1 MKLLKKILMT
11 FIWIILILL
20 VTFNVYN
27 FVSIKILHKEL
38 PKVFGYSIL
47 EVVSGSMEP
56 TIMVGDLI
64 VIDTNCTEYKKGDII
79 TFRDV
84 NGSFVTH
91 RIIEI
96 GVDEMVTKGDNND
109 SLDDPM
115 SPATIVG
122 KYVTRV
128 PQLGSVMSSLKNPLV
143 MALILAIGI
152 IVCFLVSTDKD
163 LKPKLTDEEKE
174 FLEFKKLKEEEKK
187 KTETVIVDDKKVT
200 NAKLEGMIVERDELV
215 ERLSETVKAVPQI
228 QQPKKNITSNN
239 RPRNNVNYS
248 SRNRVSNNKRYSNQN
263 NVNKKYNSQHNKTNT
278 SANNK
283 ARVYNNNRGNNN
295 YTQQNNKRN
304 NNGTYRRN
312 QTNNNNNRRNNN
324 YTQNRNRSVNSRS
337 TNNK

>member
-1 MKLLKKILMT
+1 MT

-20 VTFNVYN
+20 VAFNVYN
-27 FVSIKILHKEL
+27 FVSIKLLHKEL
-38 PKVFGYSIL
+38 PKIFGYSVL

-64 VIDTNCTEYKKGDII
+64 VIDTNCEEYQKGDII

-96 GVDEMVTKGDNND
+96 GVDEMITKGDNND
-109 SLDDPM
+109 SLDEAM

-122 KYVTRV
+122 KYVTRI

-187 KTETVIVDDKKVT
+187 KENQLAEVEKETVSSDEIVKIDVKRTKKTIKIEKNGQSVST
-200 NAKLEGMIVERDELV
+200 NNN
-215 ERLSETVKAVPQI
+215 
-228 QQPKKNITSNN
+228 KKNYNNSRRGPSNN
-239 RPRNNVNYS
+239 SRYS
-248 SRNRVSNNKRYSNQN
+248 SNNTNNRKYNSQNKKTNTGANHKKQGNIKNAGKNNYTQHNKKTYNNNRRAQVNNKNQNIKRQSNQN
-263 NVNKKYNSQHNKTNT
+263 NNKNK
-278 SANNK
+278 
-283 ARVYNNNRGNNN
+283 
-295 YTQQNNKRN
+295 
-304 NNGTYRRN
+304 
-312 QTNNNNNRRNNN
+312 
-324 YTQNRNRSVNSRS
+324 
-337 TNNK
+337 

>member
-27 FVSIKILHKEL
+27 FVSIKLLHKEL
-38 PKVFGYSIL
+38 PKIFGYSVL

-64 VIDTNCTEYKKGDII
+64 VIDTDCENYQKGDII

-91 RIIEI
+91 RILEI
-96 GVDEMVTKGDNND
+96 GVDEMITKGDNND
-109 SLDDPM
+109 SQDEAM

-122 KYVTRV
+122 KYVTRI

-174 FLEFKKLKEEEKK
+174 FLEFKKFKEEEEKK
-187 KTETVIVDDKKVT
+187 KKE
-200 NAKLEGMIVERDELV
+200 ELV
-215 ERLSETVKAVPQI
+215 EKEKVVIESSLVEVEEIAKPPKESTNVSKKVDNRQI
-228 QQPKKNITSNN
+228 AQKKNNKKKNYNNNKYQKGNTNNNRYSSNN
-239 RPRNNVNYS
+239 ATNNQ
-248 SRNRVSNNKRYSNQN
+248 R
-263 NVNKKYNSQHNKTNT
+263 NSQKNKTNN
-278 SANNK
+278 SAHSKGQGNNGNTKKNYSQYNKKTNTNNRAQVNNK
-283 ARVYNNNRGNNN
+283 NQKKNNYNNQNKKK
-295 YTQQNNKRN
+295 QQNSTKNK
-304 NNGTYRRN
+304 
-312 QTNNNNNRRNNN
+312 
-324 YTQNRNRSVNSRS
+324 
-337 TNNK
+337 

>member
-20 VTFNVYN
+20 VAFNVYN
-27 FVSIKILHKEL
+27 FVSIKLLHKEL
-38 PKVFGYSIL
+38 PKIFGYSVL

-64 VIDTNCTEYKKGDII
+64 VIDTNCEEYQKGDII

-96 GVDEMVTKGDNND
+96 GVDEMITKGDNND
-109 SLDDPM
+109 SLDEAM

-122 KYVTRV
+122 KYVTRI

-187 KTETVIVDDKKVT
+187 KENQLAEVEKETVSSDEIVKIDVKRTKKTIKIEKNGQSVST
-200 NAKLEGMIVERDELV
+200 NNN
-215 ERLSETVKAVPQI
+215 
-228 QQPKKNITSNN
+228 KKNYNNSRRGPSNN
-239 RPRNNVNYS
+239 SRYS
-248 SRNRVSNNKRYSNQN
+248 SNNTNNR
-263 NVNKKYNSQHNKTNT
+263 KYNSQNKKTNT
-278 SANNK
+278 GANHK
-283 ARVYNNNRGNNN
+283 KQGNIKNAGKNN
-295 YTQQNNKRN
+295 YTQQNKK
-304 NNGTYRRN
+304 TY
-312 QTNNNNNRRNNN
+312 NNNRRAQVNNKNQNIKRQSNQNNN
-324 YTQNRNRSVNSRS
+324 K
-337 TNNK
+337 NK

>member
-11 FIWIILILL
+11 FIWIVLILL

-38 PKVFGYSIL
+38 PKIFGYSVL

-64 VIDTNCTEYKKGDII
+64 VIDTDCEEYQKGDII

-91 RIIEI
+91 RIVEI
-96 GVDEMVTKGDNND
+96 GVDEMITKGDNND
-109 SLDDPM
+109 SQDEAM

-122 KYVTRV
+122 KYVTRI

-163 LKPKLTDEEKE
+163 LKPKLTEDEKE
-174 FLEFKKLKEEEKK
+174 FLEFKKFKEEEKK
-187 KTETVIVDDKKVT
+187 KEKIMEEVAIE
-200 NAKLEGMIVERDELV
+200 NSLV
-215 ERLSETVKAVPQI
+215 EAKQEEMTKSS
-228 QQPKKNITSNN
+228 KKNIETSKNVDNKQGASKKGNNN
-239 RPRNNVNYS
+239 RNYYKRNA
-248 SRNRVSNNKRYSNQN
+248 NNNRYSNKNATNNQRNSQN
-263 NVNKKYNSQHNKTNT
+263 NRSKDNIRSNRTEYKNSTNKNYKNYNKKTNANKTQ
-278 SANNK
+278 ANNK
-283 ARVYNNNRGNNN
+283 NKPKNN
-295 YTQQNNKRN
+295 YNKQNNKKMQK
-304 NNGTYRRN
+304 GT
-312 QTNNNNNRRNNN
+312 
-324 YTQNRNRSVNSRS
+324 SI
-337 TNNK
+337 K